1 MPSALPRRMT
11 RTLAS
16 GSWCDPATFP
26 ASATPTSRRA
36 HRHAR
41 ARLRRR
47 LLSELAELDHFSHAA
62 SFWPSGNT
70 SVCGTSPPHSPYFA
84 GLLLTRSVERCRG
97 RRAGTFP
104 NPPQAPATATRRISQ
119 RGESVDS
126 ANIGTGSPATW
137 IPRFWLGLEARPE
150 LSQDKPANRLRQSDD
165 SYAPRNQRAFLRA
178 LLLVL
183 SHRKL

>member
-1 MPSALPRRMT
+1 VVRSRDLSCIRNSDKSSRPPPR
-11 RTLAS
+11 S
-16 GSWCDPATFP
+16 CS
-26 ASATPTSRRA
+26 TS
-36 HRHAR
+36 
-41 ARLRRR
+41 
-47 LLSELAELDHFSHAA
+47 
-62 SFWPSGNT
+62 
-70 SVCGTSPPHSPYFA
+70 
-84 GLLLTRSVERCRG
+84 RSVEPCRG

-165 SYAPRNQRAFLRA
+165 SYAPRNQRAFPASAATRPVPPEAVGPICFRLDVAKAAQHLRP
-178 LLLVL
+178 VL
-183 SHRKL
+183 AQLIDLTLKIGNFIFWVIKIERHPQLPYEQSL